1 METPSSS
8 LGYYLRQANAADAGT
23 IRQIISLVHINPT
36 GLSWQRFI
44 LAVDRQGR
52 IIGCGQIKP
61 HGDGS
66 LELASIAVL
75 PDWRDKGVA
84 RTIIEYLL
92 EQHPGRLYLTCRA
105 ELGPLYQK
113 FGFQAVNTTEM
124 PPYFKRVSGLVNL
137 FPRLGRQPDH
147 LLVMRRN

>member
-1 METPSSS
+1 METPSLSQAYSLRKATSS
-8 LGYYLRQANAADAGT
+8 DAAS
-23 IRQIISLVHINPT
+23 IHQLISLVHINPM

-44 LAVDRQGR
+44 LAIDSQGR
-52 IIGCGQIKP
+52 MIGCGQLKP
-61 HGDGS
+61 HSDGS

-75 PDWRDKGVA
+75 PEWRSKGVA

-92 EQHPGRLYLTCRA
+92 QLHPATLYLTCRA

-113 FGFQAVNTTEM
+113 FGFQVVNSTEL
-124 PPYFKRVSGLVNL
+124 PTYFKRISWLVNL
-137 FPRLGRQPDH
+137 FPRLGHQPDR